1 MAPRIMDD
9 DRISRGD
16 NPARQEVPSAH
27 SPERSHPHP
36 PDMAMDVDLKYD
48 PDEDP
53 TVRAFGVMGS
63 SGGELLP
70 EIRRR
75 AFDLGR
81 AIAEA
86 GCQLIT
92 GACPGFPYDSARGA
106 QAAGGLSVGISPA
119 LSRSE
124 HVKRY
129 ESPVDAYDAIIY
141 TGSGLMGREVHNIHS
156 SDIVII
162 VGGRSGTLGEFC
174 IAYDEG
180 KLIGVLQ
187 DSGGISDALPD
198 IVGRLSKDTGA
209 VIIYDRDPRQLVQRC
224 IEVYRTS
231 HFRRPSTFVESAPV

>member
-1 MAPRIMDD
+1 MDD
-9 DRISRGD
+9 DRAKTGD
-16 NPARQEVPSAH
+16 NPARQEQPSAH

-36 PDMAMDVDLKYD
+36 PDIAMDVDLTYD

-53 TVRAFGVMGS
+53 TVRSFGVMGS

-70 EIRRR
+70 EVRRT

-86 GCQLIT
+86 GCNLVT
-92 GACPGFPYDSARGA
+92 GACPGLPYDSARGA
-106 QAAGGLSVGISPA
+106 QAAGGLSIGISPA

-156 SDIVII
+156 SDIII
-162 VGGRSGTLGEFC
+162 IIGGRSGTLGEFC

-187 DSGGISDALPD
+187 GSGGIADALPD
-198 IVGRLSKDTGA
+198 VVADLGKDTGA
-209 VIIYDRDPRQLVQRC
+209 VLIYDRDPRRLVERC
-224 IEVYRTS
+224 IEEYRTS
-231 HFRRPSTFVESAPV
+231 HFRRPSTFVESAPA